1 MVKRKTTTRKKK
13 KTTKPLYANIRHDN
27 WVKLKKAALVE
38 ETSTTA
44 ILDRLVE
51 KHIKDYKL

>member
-1 MVKRKTTTRKKK
+1 MVKRKSTTRKKK
-13 KTTKPLYANIRHDN
+13 KTTKALYANIQHDN

-51 KHIKDYKL
+51 KHVKDYKL

>member
-1 MVKRKTTTRKKK
+1 MVKRKVPTRKKK
-13 KTTKPLYANIRHDN
+13 PKTKALYANIQHDN

-51 KHIKDYKL
+51 KHVKDYKL

>member
-1 MVKRKTTTRKKK
+1 MVKRKVPTRKKK
-13 KTTKPLYANIRHDN
+13 KTTKALYANIRHEN
-27 WVKLKKAALVE
+27 WVKLKMAALVE

-51 KHIKDYKL
+51 KHVKDYKL

>member
-1 MVKRKTTTRKKK
+1 MVKRKSTTKKKK
-13 KTTKPLYANIRHDN
+13 KTTKALYANIRRDN

-51 KHIKDYKL
+51 KHVKDYKL

>member
-1 MVKRKTTTRKKK
+1 MVKRKTPTKKK
-13 KTTKPLYANIRHDN
+13 KKKAKALYANIRHDN

-51 KHIKDYKL
+51 RHVKDYKL

>member
-1 MVKRKTTTRKKK
+1 MVKRKPPTRKKK
-13 KTTKPLYANIRHDN
+13 KTTKALYANIRHDN

-51 KHIKDYKL
+51 KHVKDYKL

>member
-1 MVKRKTTTRKKK
+1 MVKRKTATKKKK
-13 KTTKPLYANIRHDN
+13 KTTKALYANIRHDN

-51 KHIKDYKL
+51 RHVKDYKL

>member
-1 MVKRKTTTRKKK
+1 MVKRKTARKKRD
-13 KTTKPLYANIRHDN
+13 KTKALYANIRHDN

-51 KHIKDYKL
+51 KHVKDYKL

>member
-1 MVKRKTTTRKKK
+1 MKRKPPTRKKK
-13 KTTKPLYANIRHDN
+13 NMTTALYANIRHDN

-51 KHIKDYKL
+51 RHVKDYKL

>member
-1 MVKRKTTTRKKK
+1 MVKRKSTTRKKRDK
-13 KTTKPLYANIRHDN
+13 TKPLYANIRHDN

-51 KHIKDYKL
+51 QHVKDYKL